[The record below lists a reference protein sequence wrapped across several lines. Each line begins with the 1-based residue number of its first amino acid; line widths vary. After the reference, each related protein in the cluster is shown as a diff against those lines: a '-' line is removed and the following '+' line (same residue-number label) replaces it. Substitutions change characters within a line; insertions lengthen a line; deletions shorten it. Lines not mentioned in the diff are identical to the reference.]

1 MLPAAAVDRS
11 ALTGIGAAAGHSARP
26 RRRTLDAM
34 KAILQAAL
42 AAALSGILVGV
53 LLSRKTR
60 VVIR

>member
-1 MLPAAAVDRS
+1 VTAAPY
-11 ALTGIGAAAGHSARP
+11 LG
-26 RRRTLDAM
+26 AM

>member
-1 MLPAAAVDRS
+1 MPAAPY
-11 ALTGIGAAAGHSARP
+11 LG
-26 RRRTLDAM
+26 AM

>member
-1 MLPAAAVDRS
+1 
-11 ALTGIGAAAGHSARP
+11 
-26 RRRTLDAM
+26 M

-42 AAALSGILVGV
+42 AAALSGIVVGV